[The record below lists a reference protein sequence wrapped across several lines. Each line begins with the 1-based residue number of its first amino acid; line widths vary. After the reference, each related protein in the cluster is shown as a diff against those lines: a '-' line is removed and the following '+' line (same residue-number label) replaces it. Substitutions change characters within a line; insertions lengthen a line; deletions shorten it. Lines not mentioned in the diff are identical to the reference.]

1 MNYFPYMNATEIATE
16 AARLPLKDRKRGAAQ
31 LVMVNMREES
41 DEWQEFHK
49 RMDDRDPKNWVS
61 LDDVKAKLLAP
72 GLD

>member
-1 MNYFPYMNATEIATE
+1 M
-16 AARLPLKDRKRGAAQ
+16 PLQEWKRIIAQ
-31 LVMVNMREES
+31 LVMVNMREDK
-41 DEWQEFHK
+41 DEWQELQK